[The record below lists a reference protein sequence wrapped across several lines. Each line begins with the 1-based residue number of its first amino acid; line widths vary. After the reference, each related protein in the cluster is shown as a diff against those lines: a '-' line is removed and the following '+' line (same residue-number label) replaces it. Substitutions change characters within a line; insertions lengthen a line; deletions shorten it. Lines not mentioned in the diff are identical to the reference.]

1 MTKLKQSFRIS
12 VIFMS
17 LLANGPAFAQAI
29 PEFSKFL
36 EEQFS
41 QIETSANLAQSA
53 NEAVCA
59 SSEQE
64 ATEAPEIEED
74 WYLRNVYIRLR
85 PQFGVTVSGFS
96 KFQIV
101 PEIETLVQRPF
112 AAGWKAYKP
121 VSAQ

>member
-1 MTKLKQSFRIS
+1 MTKLKQSFSIS

-17 LLANGPAFAQAI
+17 LLVTRPVFAQAI
-29 PEFSKFL
+29 PELSRYL
-36 EEQFS
+36 AEQFS
-41 QIETSANLAQSA
+41 QIETSARSA
-53 NEAVCA
+53 NETVCA
-59 SSEQE
+59 SSEHE
-64 ATEAPEIEED
+64 ATEAPGIEED

-121 VSAQ
+121 MGTH